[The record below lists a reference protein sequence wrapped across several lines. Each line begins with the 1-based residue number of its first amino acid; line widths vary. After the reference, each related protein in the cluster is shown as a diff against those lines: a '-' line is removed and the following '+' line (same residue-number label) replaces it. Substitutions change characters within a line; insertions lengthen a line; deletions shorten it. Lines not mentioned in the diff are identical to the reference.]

1 MQRPDLKSVLD
12 SLPKQPGVYQFFDA
26 EGEVMYVGKAIDL
39 RNRVRS
45 YFHASAQR
53 GHKVTRLV
61 EGMATIEWIV
71 TASELEAL
79 LLEMNLIKRHR
90 PRFNVL
96 MRDDKCYPY
105 IAVTWGEDFPKVY
118 ATRKVRQ
125 DGSRY
130 FGPYTSAAAMHESLH
145 TLRKIFPYLDCER
158 TITGSDARACLYHD
172 LGRCLAPCIGAVDR
186 AEYRAMIDRLCRF
199 LEGDSGTVMRDLE
212 TEMRAHAERQE
223 YELAARARDRLDA
236 LAKVIEHQRVIT
248 PGLADQDVIAVAR
261 EDGAAVAQVFFV
273 RNGKMMGRETFHLDG
288 ASETPDEVV
297 IAEFIK
303 QFYGDTARVPGEI
316 VVPEHVA
323 ESAIIERWLAEK
335 RGTRV
340 KLAVPQR
347 GYKKALIDVAVENA
361 RETLRALRA
370 AHAVE
375 SDDGRALE
383 AIEGLQAALGLPRPA
398 RRIEC
403 YDVSNLQGTHTVG
416 AMIVFEAAVPRRAE
430 YRHFRLRGI
439 EGPDDYEAMRQML
452 DRRMRRLR
460 RHRDGE
466 VPDGA
471 APGAF
476 EREPDLVL
484 VDGGKGQLSVAK
496 EVLASLALDDI
507 PLAALAKRDELI
519 FRPGVADPFRLP
531 RDSQAL
537 FLVQRARDE
546 AHRFAITYNR
556 KLRHQSGL
564 SSSLDSIPGIGP
576 KRRRALLVHFGS
588 LVHIRAASVD
598 QIAEVKGMSRRAA
611 EQVKAYL

>member
-1 MQRPDLKSVLD
+1 MERPDLKPTLD
-12 SLPKQPGVYQFFDA
+12 SLPKQPGVYQYFDA
-26 EGEVMYVGKAIDL
+26 EGDVLYVGKAINL

-45 YFHASAQR
+45 YFHTSAQR
-53 GHKVTRLV
+53 NHKVSTLV
-61 EGMATIEWIV
+61 KNMASIEWIV

-96 MRDDKCYPY
+96 MRDDKRYPY
-105 IAVTWGEDFPKVY
+105 IKVTWRDDFPKVY
-118 ATRKVRQ
+118 ATRKAIR

-145 TLRKIFPYLDCER
+145 TLRKIFPYLDCDR
-158 TITGSDARACLYHD
+158 TITGTDDRACLYHD
-172 LGRCLAPCIGAVDR
+172 LGQCLAPCIGAVDR
-186 AEYRAMIDRLCRF
+186 ATYRDMIDRLCRF
-199 LEGDSGTVMRDLE
+199 LEGESGTVVRALEAQMRDL
-212 TEMRAHAERQE
+212 AERQE
-223 YELAARARDRLDA
+223 FELAARARDRLEA
-236 LAKVIEHQRVIT
+236 LAKVVEHQRVIA
-248 PGLADQDVIAVAR
+248 PSLADQDVIAVAR

-273 RNGKMMGRETFHLDG
+273 RNGKMMGRETFQLDG
-288 ASETPDEVV
+288 AAEVPDDE
-297 IAEFIK
+297 ILAEFIK
-303 QFYGDTARVPGEI
+303 QFYDETARVPGEI
-316 VVPEHVA
+316 IVPEHVA
-323 ESAIIERWLAEK
+323 ESSIIERWLADK

-340 KLAVPQR
+340 KLAVPKL
-347 GYKKALIDVAVENA
+347 GHKKALIDVAVENA
-361 RETLRALRA
+361 RETMRVLRA

-375 SDDGRALE
+375 SDGGQARE
-383 AIEGLQAALGLPRPA
+383 AIDSLHAQLGLPRPP

-403 YDVSNLQGTHTVG
+403 FDVSNLQGTHTVG
-416 AMIVFEAAVPRRAE
+416 SMIVFEDAAPLRAD

-484 VDGGKGQLSVAK
+484 VDGGKGQLGVAMA
-496 EVLASLALDDI
+496 VLAELGLDDV
-507 PLAALAKRDELI
+507 PLAALAKRHEMI
-519 FRPGVADPFRLP
+519 FRPGSRDPIHLP

-556 KLRHQSGL
+556 KLRSRSAL
-564 SSSLDSIPGIGP
+564 SSSLDAIPGIGP
-576 KRRRALLVHFGS
+576 KRRRALLTHFGS
-588 LVHIRAASVD
+588 LDHIRAASVD
-598 QIAEVKGMSRRAA
+598 QLAEVSGMTRLAA